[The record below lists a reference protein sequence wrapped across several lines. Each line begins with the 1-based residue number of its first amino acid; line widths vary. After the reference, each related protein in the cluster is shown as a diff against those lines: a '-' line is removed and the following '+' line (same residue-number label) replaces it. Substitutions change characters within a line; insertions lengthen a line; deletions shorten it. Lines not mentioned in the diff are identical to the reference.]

1 MRLVQLAKDSNSG
14 TVGCPS
20 VHLDQDTGQLVVQG
34 DGVSM
39 EHLPN
44 PLPGEQ
50 AVSIDPAIVVAAMR
64 AMGVTE

>member
-1 MRLVQLAKDSNSG
+1 MHLVQLAKDPGSG

-20 VHLDQDTGQLVVQG
+20 VHLDTDSGDLVVQG

-39 EHLPN
+39 EHLPT

-50 AVSIDPAIVVAAMR
+50 AVRISPQIVRAA
-64 AMGVTE
+64 AVQLGWL